1 MKKAVILAALSL
13 LTLLI
18 VLPIKS
24 FVNQTLGNPVLHN
37 PTLRVDGNPYAPL
50 PPNKRSVSSDSL
62 IADGTPLPPPKK
74 LHRDSTSLV
83 ADGTPL
89 PPPKKLHRDSTSL
102 VADGTPLP
110 PPKKL
115 HRTSTADFVIA

>member
-24 FVNQTLGNPVLHN
+24 FVNQTSGNPVLHN
-37 PTLRVDGNPYAPL
+37 PALRVDGNPGPPL
-50 PPNKRSVSSDSL
+50 
-62 IADGTPLPPPKK
+62 PPKK
-74 LHRDSTSLV
+74 LHGTSTSLV
-83 ADGTPL
+83 ADGNPGPPL
-89 PPPKKLHRDSTSL
+89 
-102 VADGTPLP
+102 

-115 HRTSTADFVIA
+115 HRTSAAAFVIA